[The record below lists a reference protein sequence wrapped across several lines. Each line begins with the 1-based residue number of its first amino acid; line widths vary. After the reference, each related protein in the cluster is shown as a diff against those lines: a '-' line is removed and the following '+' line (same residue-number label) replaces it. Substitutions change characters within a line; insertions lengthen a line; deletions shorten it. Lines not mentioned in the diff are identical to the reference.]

1 MIQVAIFSSGS
12 GSNAKALMKHFEA
25 HPTIRVK
32 LLVFNRKEAG
42 VKQKAE
48 AFGLETQYFPKS
60 VFESNPAEIV
70 NFLKSTNIDFILL
83 AGFLLLIPA
92 ELVEAFPEKILNIH
106 PALLPDFGGKGMHGM
121 HVHKAVKESGAK
133 KTGMSIHLVD
143 LEYDKGKI
151 LFQSS
156 CPVWESD
163 SESDIAARVLK
174 LEHAHYALIAEQ
186 YIKSKTEK

>member
-12 GSNAKALMKHFEA
+12 GSNAKAIMRYFEG
-25 HPTIRVK
+25 HPIIKIK
-32 LLVFNRKEAG
+32 LLVYNRKEAG
-42 VKQKAE
+42 AKQKAE
-48 AFGLETQYFPKS
+48 AFGLETKYFPKS
-60 VFESNPAEIV
+60 VFQSNPSDIV
-70 NFLKSTNIDFILL
+70 NFLKSANIDFILL

-92 ELVEAFPEKILNIH
+92 ELVQAYPEKILNIH

-143 LEYDKGKI
+143 QEYDKGKI
-151 LFQSS
+151 LFQST

-174 LEHAHYALIAEQ
+174 LEHAHYSLVAEQ
-186 YIKSKTEK
+186 YITSKKEK